1 MDALLQL
8 GAESDLQAI
17 LDSIPY
23 VRFLGV
29 RAEPRGDEITTV
41 LPFSQHLVG
50 NPMLPALHGGVIG
63 AFLEITA
70 VVQLVWQIR
79 SDYLPKTVDIGIDYL
94 RSGRPLETYGR
105 AVVTKHG
112 RRSPT
117 SASRR
122 GRRTASVPLPPR
134 TAISCSSPGMRKNR
148 GARSDFSPSDRAR
161 RN

>member
-1 MDALLQL
+1 MEALLQL

-29 RAEPRGDEITTV
+29 RAEPRGDEITTI

-79 SDYLPKTVDIGIDYL
+79 SEYLPKTVDIGIDYL

-112 RRSPT
+112 RRV
-117 SASRR
+117 ANVRVE
-122 GRRTASVPLPPR
+122 AWQE
-134 TAISCSSPGMRKNR
+134 
-148 GARSDFSPSDRAR
+148 DRQRPIAAAHGHFLLKPKDEE
-161 RN
+161 